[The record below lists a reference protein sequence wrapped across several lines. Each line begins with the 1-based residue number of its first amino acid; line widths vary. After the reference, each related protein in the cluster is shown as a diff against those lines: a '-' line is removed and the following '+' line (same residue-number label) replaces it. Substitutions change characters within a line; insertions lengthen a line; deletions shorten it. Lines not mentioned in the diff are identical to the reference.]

1 MARNEHIDT
10 TVSNT
15 DNIVESKRPSMQE
28 RQKEVYGE
36 VGKTE
41 TFFTRNV
48 KLITFLICVA
58 VILSPFVVTYIRD
71 VVEARREAELPR
83 MTVDELVYIA
93 DIGGDLRQRNL
104 SKYEDYREEIDMQGM
119 KYASYRIP
127 VLHEK
132 ELVLNAQDTEN
143 LLATVSIL
151 RELTKAIDLN
161 ATWASMGIGSLNAV
175 GVNENKNILE
185 QQVEIHAEF
194 PNATDRHEIEEA
206 FSTLINRASQYANR
220 F

>member
-1 MARNEHIDT
+1 MARNEHIDA

-28 RQKEVYGE
+28 RQKELYGE

-58 VILSPFVVTYIRD
+58 VILSPFVITYIQD
-71 VVEARREAELPR
+71 VMEERREAARPEL
-83 MTVDELVYIA
+83 TVDELVFIA
-93 DIGGDLRQRNL
+93 ERGKDLRQRDL
-104 SKYEDYREEIDMQGM
+104 AKFEDYRDEIDMQGM

-132 ELVLNAQDTEN
+132 ELYLSISFDMSMDYVFYVNLTDLDTREELD
-143 LLATVSIL
+143 LLSHADKL
-151 RELTKAIDLN
+151 EEFLTA
-161 ATWASMGIGSLNAV
+161 
-175 GVNENKNILE
+175 
-185 QQVEIHAEF
+185 
-194 PNATDRHEIEEA
+194 P
-206 FSTLINRASQYANR
+206 
-220 F
+220 